1 MRLFSGLS
9 LDSHSDSGPSCWY
22 KHCSVKMDSREED
35 SGKLVGH
42 RDWCFLWNFP
52 KFFWLVVACWF
63 MFFTRT
69 SCHKINH
76 VEGYCGAWPGRVLSV
91 GVSP

>member
-35 SGKLVGH
+35 SGSLVEHVAFPFDLSRILLVGAG
-42 RDWCFLWNFP
+42 L
-52 KFFWLVVACWF
+52 L
-63 MFFTRT
+63 
-69 SCHKINH
+69 
-76 VEGYCGAWPGRVLSV
+76 VLS
-91 GVSP
+91 SLPDLLS